1 LAKLFAKLLKAEPG
15 IKVLNDVVIN
25 QVIVNFGTGDQAA
38 RRAATEAVIAQVQKD
53 GICFAAGA
61 EWHGD
66 WVMRLSIT
74 SGATTAHDIEISAVA
89 IVSAWKAVRDNNP
102 SNW

>member
-1 LAKLFAKLLKAEPG
+1 M
-15 IKVLNDVVIN
+15 
-25 QVIVNFGTGDQAA
+25 IVGFGTGDQAA

-74 SGATTAHDIEISAVA
+74 SAATTEPDIE
-89 IVSAWKAVRDNNP
+89 VSADAILAAWKSVRK
-102 SNW
+102 